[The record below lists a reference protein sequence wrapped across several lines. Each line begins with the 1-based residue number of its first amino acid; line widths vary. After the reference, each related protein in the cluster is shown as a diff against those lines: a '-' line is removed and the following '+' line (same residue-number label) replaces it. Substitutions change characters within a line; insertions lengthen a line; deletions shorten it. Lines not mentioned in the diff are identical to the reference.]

1 MKKFIITIAAVIC
14 SLVSFAQEDAIY
26 MHNGKTISGTVVK
39 IGEHTVTF
47 KYMNEEVEQVIGKY
61 AVDHIIF
68 GKSGRQQD
76 ITPKLHVYSEND
88 WENVMIVENPDEIS
102 GLKRI
107 DEIRGKTAFINYHTG
122 AGSDNTA
129 LKKLKKEAAARGCA
143 FVLITSDK
151 EIDRKGYS
159 GGSFGQTQS
168 IKRGVAYSY

>member
-1 MKKFIITIAAVIC
+1 MKKLLFA
-14 SLVSFAQEDAIY
+14 LVAMLFSFASFAQADAIY
-26 MHNGKTISGTVVK
+26 LHNGKTISGSVIKV
-39 IGEHTVTF
+39 GEHTVVF
-47 KYMNEEVEQVIGKY
+47 KYLNEDVEQVIGKY

-76 ITPKLHVYSEND
+76 VSPKMHVYSEQD
-88 WENVMIVENPDEIS
+88 WENVMIVENPDDIA
-102 GLKRI
+102 GLNRI

-129 LKKLKKEAAARGCA
+129 LKKIKKEAASRGCA

-151 EIDRKGYS
+151 EIDRKGYN

-168 IKRGVAYSY
+168 IKRGVCYSY